1 MSSASKIVQ
10 LSALIAKHT
19 TTINN
24 FFVENKLPTPSF
36 EADALWSLPIP
47 DDAEEVKSARLAV
60 IEACAEL
67 QALVTGPKEFL
78 YVNVKN
84 LLAIV
89 TLKISPESVYC
100 LRQHPYHLA
109 LQSGQIVRCGRINYL

>member
-1 MSSASKIVQ
+1 MSSPSRISQ
-10 LSALIAKHT
+10 LSTLIAEHT
-19 TTINN
+19 AVTNN

-47 DDAEEVKSARLAV
+47 DDAEEIKAARLAV

-67 QALVTGPKEFL
+67 QALMTGPKEFL
-78 YVNVKN
+78 RVNVKQVPHHSN
-84 LLAIV
+84 AEY
-89 TLKISPESVYC
+89 SPEPVHC

-109 LQSGQIVRCGRINYL
+109 F